1 MDSLMLVFEG
11 WNLFPRNDTELLW
24 KLGNKKQSWLLIWV
38 QASLSFGSLA
48 LGSLTKRSTRVGT
61 EVSAK
66 SQ

>member
-1 MDSLMLVFEG
+1 MDSVMLVFEE
-11 WNLFPRNDTELLW
+11 WNLFPRNDIELLW
-24 KLGNKKQSWLLIWV
+24 KLGNKKQWWLLIWV
-38 QASLSFGSLA
+38 QALSILA